1 MDPEQ
6 TFLRVHARLSGMLLR
21 VLTPKFR
28 TAMEYIHLVIA
39 LALFGSLV
47 VMHMNFVQQPG
58 CSSELSGVE
67 LTNADLIH
75 IKITTGGLWLQNRF
89 DSDFE
94 NDPQQKSS
102 SGSLK
107 VLDLEGDGLPFLGAK
122 YWLNWIVSGSRRS
135 KLYKSGKNDR
145 ELAVSSDDD
154 SVESKQI
161 MDGSESRGDTEIS
174 QVSLSLNVKGAFR
187 AAVAR
192 FYRKCQKL
200 FFSLGRK
207 ARQISLSFKDLGNT
221 AGSDLHL
228 EGSRSFI
235 VQWLENRSKAFE
247 PSYLYTVEKGYFWLS
262 EDAKSQHNVR
272 TININISAQN
282 SCFGNRWQ
290 QLLINSLIGY
300 DTILMNSLLSFPGQG
315 YLYNFQTREIHDL
328 SYAYEPADGS
338 KGFEAYLV
346 TKCGVLIMSLFVF
359 FTTTMS
365 VSFTL
370 RETQSRMLKFT
381 VQLQHHARH
390 RLPTFQLVFV
400 HVIESL
406 VFVPIMIGTLFFLFE
421 FYDDQLLAFMVLV
434 LVWLCELFTLISV
447 RTPLS
452 IQFFPRFFLL
462 YFLVFHIYF
471 FSYPYGF
478 SYLAF
483 ATTAAFMYHLILYFW
498 NHFEV
503 PALERLMWNRQ
514 QPGIHITSSILTSTL
529 HIARVNMRNAI
540 PANNA
545 PGTGPAAVSNLAG
558 EQPDP
563 IVDGPGSS
571 SPQEPLVTD
580 NPVTTGRPLQFSPS
594 DSPQSDISTNSNSLN
609 PFSSLLLGILGG
621 TPESHI
627 SFFSMFRDM
636 RDPPQVYNES
646 SQQVNRS
653 MNQNS
658 WWRRTS

>member
-28 TAMEYIHLVIA
+28 TAMEYIHLLVAIA
-39 LALFGSLV
+39 FFCSLV
-47 VMHMNFVQQPG
+47 VMHANFVQQPG
-58 CSSELSGVE
+58 CSSELSGAK
-67 LTNADLIH
+67 LADADLVQ
-75 IKITTGGLWLQNRF
+75 IKISSGGLWLQNPF

-94 NDPQQKSS
+94 NVPQRKSS
-102 SGSLK
+102 SASLK
-107 VLDLEGDGLPFLGAK
+107 VLELEGDGMSFLAAK

-135 KLYKSGKNDR
+135 KVHKSWKNDR
-145 ELAVSSDDD
+145 ELADP
-154 SVESKQI
+154 SVENSAESKEI
-161 MDGSESRGDTEIS
+161 VNGPESRSDTEIS
-174 QVSLSLNVKGAFR
+174 Q
-187 AAVAR
+187 
-192 FYRKCQKL
+192 
-200 FFSLGRK
+200 
-207 ARQISLSFKDLGNT
+207 NT
-221 AGSDLHL
+221 AGSDMRLDNSKSSDINHL
-228 EGSRSFI
+228 EGSGSFI

-247 PSYLYTVEKGYFWLS
+247 PTYLYAVEKGYFLLS
-262 EDAKSQHNVR
+262 EDAKSLHNVR
-272 TININISAQN
+272 TINITISSQH

-290 QLLINSLIGY
+290 QLLINGLIGY
-300 DTILMNSLLSFPGQG
+300 DTILMNSLLNFSGQG
-315 YLYNFQTREIHDL
+315 YLYNFQRREKIYDL
-328 SYAYEPADGS
+328 SYAYEPAEGS
-338 KGFEAYLV
+338 KGFEGYLV

-421 FYDDQLLAFMVLV
+421 FYDDQLLAFMVLI

-503 PALERLMWNRQ
+503 PALERFMWNRQ

-529 HIARVNMRNAI
+529 HIARLNMRNTI
-540 PANNA
+540 PANDA
-545 PGTGPAAVSNLAG
+545 SSTGPATDFNLASD
-558 EQPDP
+558 QPDP

-571 SPQEPLVTD
+571 SPREQMVTD
-580 NPVTTGRPLQFSPS
+580 NPDTAGRPLQFPQS
-594 DSPQSDISTNSNSLN
+594 DSPQPGISPNSNSLN

-621 TPESHI
+621 TPESHV

-636 RDPPQVYNES
+636 RDTQQQVYNES

-658 WWRRTS
+658 WWRRIS

>member
-28 TAMEYIHLVIA
+28 TAMEYILLVVAIA
-39 LALFGSLV
+39 LFCSLV

-58 CSSELSGVE
+58 CSSELSGAE
-67 LTNADLIH
+67 LTDADLVQ
-75 IKITTGGLWLQNRF
+75 IKIASGGLWLHNPF
-89 DSDFE
+89 DNNFE
-94 NDPQQKSS
+94 NVPQQKSS
-102 SGSLK
+102 SESLK
-107 VLDLEGDGLPFLGAK
+107 VLDLEADGMSFLAAK
-122 YWLNWIVSGSRRS
+122 YWLNWIVSGSSRS
-135 KLYKSGKNDR
+135 KVHKSRKNDG
-145 ELAVSSDDD
+145 EFADP
-154 SVESKQI
+154 SVENTADSKEI
-161 MDGSESRGDTEIS
+161 VNEPESRGDIELS
-174 QVSLSLNVKGAFR
+174 QVGRPFFVKGAFR
-187 AAVAR
+187 AVVVY
-192 FYRKCQKL
+192 FYRKCQK
-200 FFSLGRK
+200 FFPSL
-207 ARQISLSFKDLGNT
+207 LSFKRLWNT
-221 AGSDLHL
+221 AGSDMHLDNSKSSNSNHL
-228 EGSRSFI
+228 E
-235 VQWLENRSKAFE
+235 VQWLENRSKTFE
-247 PSYLYTVEKGYFWLS
+247 PTYLYAVEKGYFGLT

-272 TININISAQN
+272 TINITISAQH

-290 QLLINSLIGY
+290 QLLINGLIGY
-300 DTILMNSLLSFPGQG
+300 DTILMNSLLSFSGQG
-315 YLYNFQTREIHDL
+315 YLYNFQRREKIYDL
-328 SYAYEPADGS
+328 SYAYEPVEGS
-338 KGFEAYLV
+338 KGFEGYLV

-390 RLPTFQLVFV
+390 QLPTFQLVFV

-421 FYDDQLLAFMVLV
+421 FYDDQLLAFMVLI
-434 LVWLCELFTLISV
+434 LVWLCELFSLISV
-447 RTPLS
+447 QTPLS

-462 YFLVFHIYF
+462 YFVVFHIYF

-503 PALERLMWNRQ
+503 PALERFMWNRQ

-529 HIARVNMRNAI
+529 HIARVNMRNTI
-540 PANNA
+540 PANDA
-545 PGTGPAAVSNLAG
+545 SSTRPAADFNSASD
-558 EQPDP
+558 QPDP
-563 IVDGPGSS
+563 VVDGPGSS

-580 NPVTTGRPLQFSPS
+580 NTDTTSRSLQFPPAG
-594 DSPQSDISTNSNSLN
+594 SPQPGTSPNSNSLN

-621 TPESHI
+621 TPESHV

-636 RDPPQVYNES
+636 RD
-646 SQQVNRS
+646 
-653 MNQNS
+653 
-658 WWRRTS
+658 T